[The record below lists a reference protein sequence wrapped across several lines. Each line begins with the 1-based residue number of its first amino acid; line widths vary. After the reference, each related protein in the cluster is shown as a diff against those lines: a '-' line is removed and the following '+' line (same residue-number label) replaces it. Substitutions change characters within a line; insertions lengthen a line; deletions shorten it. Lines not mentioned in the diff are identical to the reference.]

1 MGCPN
6 PCEEGVLLERQAC
19 IALPVTTMR
28 VGVAAMNSLVDH
40 FEQVLGPIHT
50 GWSVDPD
57 GSRMPFQIVR
67 FSGGSDVDSV
77 GYATLGL
84 SRYALT
90 SPTTG
95 RDIRQELLILAPDS
109 LSPDI
114 VVSLLLQVG
123 TAALAAQRALLRG
136 HVIGPAGAMTPG
148 SCLTAFYVT
157 MPTYFPDNFSTV
169 SVNDEDIVVSW
180 LVPISTDEAQF
191 VSREGWSRFEDIL
204 VERNPDLVDF
214 QRPSVE
220 GIG

>member
-1 MGCPN
+1 MK
-6 PCEEGVLLERQAC
+6 
-19 IALPVTTMR
+19 
-28 VGVAAMNSLVDH
+28 SLVDH
-40 FEQVLGPIHT
+40 FERVLGPIHT

-57 GSRMPFQIVR
+57 GSKMPFQIAR

-90 SPTTG
+90 SPSTG
-95 RDIRQELLILAPDS
+95 RGIRQELLIIAPDS

-123 TAALAAQRALLRG
+123 SVALVAQRALLRG

-157 MPTYFPDNFSTV
+157 MPTYFCDNFSTF
-169 SVNDEDIVVSW
+169 SVNDQDIVVSW
-180 LVPISTDEAQF
+180 LVPISTDEAKF

-204 VERNPDLVDF
+204 AENNPDLIDF
-214 QRPSVE
+214 QRPGVA
-220 GIG
+220 GMG